1 MFYKTNNSYIAL
13 IKSTDLKKEIGRID
27 KADFPLLD
35 LTDIEVKIDT
45 GAFTS
50 SIHCK
55 NVKVEN
61 NYLKCN
67 FLDEKHPSY
76 HEKEFIFDEYD
87 VKVVKS
93 SNGIA
98 EPRYRIKTKILMF
111 GKTYDIYL
119 TLSDREEMRYPVL
132 LGRKFLS
139 KRFLVDIN
147 KTNLS
152 YKQKIKKNE

>member
-1 MFYKTNNSYIAL
+1 M
-13 IKSTDLKKEIGRID
+13 KKVIGRID
-27 KADFPLLD
+27 KADFPLLH
-35 LTDIEVKIDT
+35 LFDIEVKIDT
-45 GAFTS
+45 GAYTS

-55 NVKVEN
+55 SVRLED
-61 NYLKCN
+61 NYLKCQ
-67 FLDEKHPSY
+67 FLDENHPQY

-98 EPRYRIKTKILMF
+98 EPRYRIKTKIVMF
-111 GKTYDIYL
+111 GKSYDIFL

-132 LGRKFLS
+132 LGRTFLS
-139 KRFLVDIN
+139 RRFIVDIN

-152 YKQKIKKNE
+152 SKLKSKESP

>member
-1 MFYKTNNSYIAL
+1 M
-13 IKSTDLKKEIGRID
+13 KKVIGRID
-27 KADFPLLD
+27 KADFPLLN
-35 LTDIEVKIDT
+35 LSDIEVKIDT
-45 GAFTS
+45 GAYTS

-61 NYLKCN
+61 NYLKCQ
-67 FLDEKHPSY
+67 FLDERHPNY
-76 HEKEFIFDEYD
+76 HEKEFTFDEYD

-98 EPRYRIKTKILMF
+98 EPRYRIKTKIAMF
-111 GKTYDIYL
+111 GKTYDIFL

-132 LGRKFLS
+132 LGRTFLS
-139 KRFLVDIN
+139 RRFIVDIN

-152 YKQKIKKNE
+152 SKLRTNKNS